1 MRILFISYFFPPY
14 AHATAVERTVLIIK
28 ELESRGHKV
37 AVLTARDYTFVAR
50 DYSFLKYISDDL
62 ILVKPRAIEPSTF
75 LGGEHLAVSEGKSV
89 LRRLTW
95 PDSRILWLI
104 NALPAGI
111 KLVKFFKPDVIV
123 TIAPPYTDLLLG
135 LFLSQK
141 YRIPHIVDMLDP
153 WSDDLYS
160 MYPEPWQKKL
170 TSFFEELILRRAK
183 GVIVATYPMKWRL
196 LEKYAFLKPELVE
209 NITYGVNEEIIK
221 GVSPINYD
229 LPFTLLYLGTLRG
242 SHKNPSAFIEVFS
255 EFVRM
260 AGNARLIIVG
270 NIADEV
276 KNYVLEKIP
285 ADNVKFHSYVKND
298 KICKFVNNSHVLWLL
313 ISRGPGFELVMP
325 AKTITYLGLK
335 RPILATVPQGWTM
348 EFLRRLG
355 VEVCDI
361 DKAEEIKKSLEKLY
375 WDYANRSLKAL
386 QEETVKE
393 FSYSKIAERYESFLK
408 SLI

>member
-28 ELESRGHKV
+28 ELERRGHKV

-75 LGGEHLAVSEGKSV
+75 LRGKHIAVSEGKSI
-89 LRRLTW
+89 LRRITW

-135 LFLSQK
+135 FFLSSK

-170 TSFFEELILRRAK
+170 TSFFEGLILQKAK
-183 GVIVATYPMKWRL
+183 GAIVATYPMKWRL
-196 LEKYAFLKPELVE
+196 LEKYTFLKPELVE
-209 NITYGVNEEIIK
+209 NITFGINEEITK
-221 GVSPINYD
+221 SVSPVNYD

-242 SHKNPSAFIEVFS
+242 SHKNPSIFIEVFS
-255 EFVRM
+255 EFARRS
-260 AGNARLIIVG
+260 GNARLIIVG
-270 NIADEV
+270 NTAEEV
-276 KNYVLEKIP
+276 KRYVMEKMP
-285 ADNVKFHSYVKND
+285 HNSVEFHSYVKND
-298 KICKFVNNSHVLWLL
+298 EVFKFVNNSHVLWLL

-348 EFLRRLG
+348 EFLKRLG
-355 VEVCDI
+355 VEVADI
-361 DKAEEIKKSLEKLY
+361 DKAEEIKRSLEKLY
-375 WDYANRSLKAL
+375 QDYANRSLKSL
-386 QEETVKE
+386 QEKTTKE
-393 FSYSKIAERYESFLK
+393 FSYSKIAERYEAFLK